1 MSDKK
6 EFKDTKVGKLIGKFA
21 GILPD
26 KGVLSIV
33 KNLIEEDDTLTPE
46 QKKEASERL
55 IRLYEA
61 EVSDRDSARKRE
73 AEVRKYGFDFLFN
86 ITGLVILGAF
96 AFLVYVITNA
106 EVPPSNKEIFIH
118 LIGIVEG
125 SVISVVG
132 YYFGTSMKKDK

>member
-96 AFLVYVITNA
+96 AFLVYIITNA